1 VNCSCAPN
9 ERGFSL
15 VEVMFSIVVAGIV
28 MLALGGMLIMS
39 INTNRMSEH
48 RMEASAYAQAIMSMV
63 DAYASI
69 GAITSTSMDTYANQL
84 LGSNNKLFTPTV
96 TVTPLPKD
104 GYTLVKVELSW
115 KEQKSTRKLS
125 ISSAV
130 AQ

>member
-1 VNCSCAPN
+1 MNCSCAPN